1 MASTNTQNAGV
12 QAAGDIILQD
22 VSIITANGTVF
33 NLLGGYIGELNLFE
47 DMFRG
52 GLYGNILIFDANNIN
67 QVLGLTGDELL
78 RIKMVTPSMDDNVI
92 HKIFK
97 CYSITNRMMYS
108 DTGKQTYIIHFCSP
122 EVFMDALTPIYK
134 TFKKARATD
143 LAAQIFEKYLA
154 TSRTGEEGYTP
165 MVILGDAD
173 NEIQFTSPGW
183 KPSRCLNWIASKTK
197 ESGYKNPGYVFF
209 ETNKAFYFAN
219 VEHII
224 DLAIQSNNYYSDYYY
239 MANNIDSGAI
249 KGNVQYTK
257 DIDREYKKASD
268 FKVIESFNALKNTQT
283 GYLANRLFTMDYI
296 NKKIVYTDYDHV
308 NSWDTYKH
316 LENIKGINGGGQALP
331 PFNTGDSATGGALRT
346 TTGFNQVYVQHPN
359 LYTGVTQNA
368 NEIIDTIMPARTSTM
383 VELDNWKIEITVPGR
398 TDIEVGA
405 IVNFHYPD
413 ASPRDAT
420 DRDKNKDDSH
430 YSGFYLVT
438 AIRHKITHIKHMMIL
453 ELVKDSVKSQ
463 QNAG

>member
-1 MASTNTQNAGV
+1 MKDGV
-12 QAAGDIILQD
+12 QDAGDIDLQA
-22 VSIITANGTVF
+22 VSIITSSGKTF
-33 NLLGGYIGELNLFE
+33 DLLGGYLGELNLYE
-47 DMFRG
+47 DLFRG

-78 RIKMVTPSMDDNVI
+78 YIKMVTPSMNDNVI
-92 HKIFK
+92 EKTFK
-97 CYSITNRMMYS
+97 CYSITDKFMYS
-108 DTGKQTYIIHFCSP
+108 DSGKQTYIIHFCSP

-143 LAAQIFEKYLA
+143 LVGQIFEKYLA
-154 TSRTGEEGYTP
+154 TSRTGGTGFTP
-165 MVILGDAD
+165 LVILGSAE

-183 KPSRCLNWIASKTK
+183 RPSRCLNWLASKTK
-197 ESGYKNPGYVFF
+197 EAGYNNPGYVFF

-219 VEHII
+219 VEHIM
-224 DLAIQSNNYYSDYYY
+224 DLAVQSNTYYSDYYY
-239 MANNIDSGAI
+239 MANNIDSGF
-249 KGNVQYTK
+249 NRVQYSK
-257 DIDREYKKASD
+257 DIDLEYKKAAD

-283 GYLANRLFTMDYI
+283 GYLANRLFTLDYI
-296 NKKIVYTDYDHV
+296 NKKIVFTDYDHV
-308 NSWDTYKH
+308 DNWGAFKH
-316 LENIKGINGGGQALP
+316 LENIKGKGSGGTPLP
-331 PFNTGDSATGGALRT
+331 PFNASDPATGGALRAAA
-346 TTGFNQVYVQHPN
+346 GFNQVYVQHPN

-368 NEIIDTIMPARTSTM
+368 NEIIDTIMPVRTSTLA
-383 VELDNWKIEITVPGR
+383 ELDNWKIEITVPGR

-413 ASPRDAT
+413 ASPRDPS
-420 DRDKNKDDSH
+420 DLKKNKDDNY